1 MDRTKVENPP
11 KPRAYAMQLSIDVF
25 VFVYPTVS
33 QADVELQRVVPATW
47 HIRFII
53 PLLVLHVH

>member
-33 QADVELQRVVPATW
+33 QADVELQRVVW